1 MDAAHVHLMLNH
13 FPLIGMAFAIP
24 LLLGAWMRNSEDL
37 SRAGL
42 ILVAVTGVLAVAT
55 LLTGDPAE
63 GVIEHLPGISKRVIK
78 IHEEAA
84 EKSIWVVVA
93 AAVAAI
99 AGLFFGWKQKRT
111 PRLVVLLVTVLSVA
125 SLAALAWTNNLGG
138 QISHAELR
146 NSTGAAAPSG
156 TEPSA
161 NHD

>member
-24 LLLGAWMRNSEDL
+24 LLLGAWMRSSEDL

-63 GVIEHLPGISKRVIK
+63 GVIKHLPGISKRVIK

-146 NSTGAAAPSG
+146 NSTGAAAPSD

>member
-13 FPLIGMAFAIP
+13 FPLIGMVFAIP
-24 LLLGAWMRNSEDL
+24 LLLGAWIRSSEDL

-42 ILVAVTGVLAVAT
+42 IIVAVTGVLAVAT

-63 GVIEHLPGISKRVIK
+63 RVIEHLPGISKRVIK

-93 AAVAAI
+93 TAVAAI
-99 AGLFFGWKQKRT
+99 AGLVFGWKQKRT

-146 NSTGAAAPSG
+146 NSTGVAAPIG